1 MACRPSSRT
10 ASPSAARQ
18 VNAPT
23 AIDSF
28 IQGASRLPVM
38 PKATVRLLELLES
51 PDCTARELAEVIETE
66 PALAVRLLKLA
77 NSPFYGQRGRIAS
90 VARAVVVLGAKTIR
104 SLAMAV
110 WTHTLKAQMRSAD
123 EMRLMLPLLQ
133 HGLAT
138 GVTAQLLVEKTNRA
152 LADDTFMAGLL
163 HDIGRVALVAQLGTC
178 YQVSILEP
186 ALRDRV
192 PLHAMEAT
200 VLGFDHRAL
209 GARLMAAWGLP
220 GFLATVAER
229 HHDAGLVPDKQDVV
243 AAVALADACA
253 TALGFNLA
261 AEIHRPSQDGIAAFY
276 GLGDELV
283 MNEFLESC
291 TDWIRMFNDA
301 LDGP

>member
-1 MACRPSSRT
+1 MST
-10 ASPSAARQ
+10 
-18 VNAPT
+18 PT
-23 AIDSF
+23 AIDNF

-123 EMRLMLPLLQ
+123 EMRLMMPLLQ

-138 GVTAQLLVEKTNRA
+138 GVAAQLLAERTNRA
-152 LADDTFMAGLL
+152 LADDAFMAGLL
-163 HDIGRVALVAQLGTC
+163 HDIGRVALVAELGTR
-178 YQVSILEP
+178 YREDILEP
-186 ALRDRV
+186 ALRDLLS
-192 PLHAMEAT
+192 LHEQEAL

-209 GARLMAAWGLP
+209 GAQLMAAWGLP
-220 GFLATVAER
+220 GFLAEVAER
-229 HHDAGLVPDKQDVV
+229 HHDEDLVPDTRNIV
-243 AAVALADACA
+243 AAVALADTCS
-253 TALGFNLA
+253 TRLGFNLA
-261 AEIHRPSQDGIAAFY
+261 TELFRSPQDAIAACH
-276 GLGDELV
+276 GLADEGA
-283 MNEFLESC
+283 MAEFLERC
-291 TDWIRMFNDA
+291 AERVKAFNDA

>member
-23 AIDSF
+23 VIDSF

-38 PKATVRLLELLES
+38 PQTTVRLLELLEF
-51 PDCTARELAEVIETE
+51 PDCTTQQLAEVIETE
-66 PALAVRLLKLA
+66 PALAVKILKLA

-90 VARAVVVLGAKTIR
+90 VGRATIVLGSKTIR

-110 WTHTLKAQMRSAD
+110 WTQTLKTQMHGPD
-123 EMRLMLPLLQ
+123 ELRLMLPLLE

-138 GVTAQLLVEKTNRA
+138 AVVAQMLVERTDRA
-152 LADDTFMAGLL
+152 LAEDAFMAGLL
-163 HDIGRVALVAQLGTC
+163 HDIGRVALVAQLGTR
-178 YQVSILEP
+178 YQGYVLAP
-186 ALRDRV
+186 ALRDRL

-229 HHDAGLVPDKQDVV
+229 HHDADLVPDRQDVV
-243 AAVALADACA
+243 AAVALADGCA
-253 TALGFNLA
+253 TRLGFNLA
-261 AEIHRPSQDGIAAFY
+261 PEIPRPPQAAITAFY
-276 GLGDELV
+276 GLEDEPV

-291 TDWIRMFNDA
+291 ADWIGMFKDA